1 VREQFQ
7 QRPTQGRATRDVA
20 EAARA
25 ATFGAIET
33 LMVDIDAFVPG
44 TVDEADGKI
53 ALGQGRPDE
62 TYGVV
67 DEIARRAL
75 LTGARVLGVRAA
87 DLPDEAGAGPL
98 AASFRH
104 PL

>member
-1 VREQFQ
+1 
-7 QRPTQGRATRDVA
+7 VA

-25 ATFGAIET
+25 ATFGGIDT
-33 LMVDIDAFVPG
+33 LLVDMDEFVAG
-44 TVDEADGKI
+44 TVDELDGRI
-53 ALGQGRPDE
+53 TLGEGKPDE

-75 LTGARVLGVRAA
+75 LTGARVLAVRGS
-87 DLPDEAGAGPL
+87 DLPAEAGAGPL
-98 AASFRH
+98 AATLRY